1 MPRADAGALG
11 KPQSSGLAFRSSAR
25 GEKVISGRSRNLAEL
40 SAGVHLR
47 ELASEAS
54 GVKGMSTWIA
64 VFSPAT
70 GLPYHRHDVSE
81 AIAVLSGEAR
91 VGVEGR
97 NYRLGPLDC
106 LHVPAGV
113 AHSTANPSGKKKLM
127 LHNSFG
133 AVHPE
138 RYLAKESFE
147 SVEQI
152 GGIPDAEDP
161 EHVVKIAQSQRY
173 ELSRGTSFCDLF
185 AGRFGSVGICGGY
198 GEFQPGSSLPCHNHD
213 YDESITIVKG
223 TATCEVMG
231 RRYQLSGH
239 DTAMVPSGRPH
250 RFLNESSDVMAMIWV
265 YAGNEPHR
273 NIVNAR
279 FCNGEWKWKGRG

>member
-1 MPRADAGALG
+1 MPQADGGLRI
-11 KPQSSGLAFRSSAR
+11 PQSPDLSSLSSVR
-25 GEKVISGRSRNLAEL
+25 VETIISGGSRNRVEL
-40 SAGVHLR
+40 SAGVRLQ
-47 ELASEAS
+47 ELASEGS
-54 GVKGMSTWIA
+54 GVEGMSTWIA

-81 AIAVLSGEAR
+81 AITVLSGEAL

-97 NYRLGPLDC
+97 TYRVGPLDC
-106 LHVPAGV
+106 LHVPARI

-138 RYLAKESFE
+138 RNLAKESFE

-152 GGIPDAEDP
+152 GGMPGEEDP
-161 EHVVKIAQSQRY
+161 EHMVRIAQAKRY
-173 ELSRGTSFCDLF
+173 ELARRTSFCDLF

-198 GEFQPGSSLPCHNHD
+198 GEFQPGTSLPCHIHD

-231 RRYQLSGH
+231 RRYQLSGY

-250 RFLNESSDVMAMIWV
+250 RFLNESRDVMAMIWV
-265 YAGNEPHR
+265 YAGSEPHR
-273 NIVNAR
+273 NILDAR
-279 FCNGEWKWKGRG
+279 FCNGEWKWKGQG